1 MCSHVQQHVLQ
12 NVFSSKWVH
21 PFYKLSTVIE
31 VVVREITCVVRVI
44 LDLYELSDIVEIFYM
59 YFVYK
64 ELDKNLCILYN

>member
-1 MCSHVQQHVLQ
+1 M
-12 NVFSSKWVH
+12 
-21 PFYKLSTVIE
+21 IE